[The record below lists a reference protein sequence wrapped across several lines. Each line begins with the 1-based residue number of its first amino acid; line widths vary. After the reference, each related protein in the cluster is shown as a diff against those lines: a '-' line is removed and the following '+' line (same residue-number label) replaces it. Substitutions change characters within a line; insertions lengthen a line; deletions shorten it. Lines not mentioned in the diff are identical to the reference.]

1 MGYQNGNQ
9 GHAEWG
15 YFWKRNKWDVGI
27 APIFEDEET
36 DWHWTLSLTPR
47 SMSGAKFPVT
57 VHASN
62 ETLGTTESYGQSIAY
77 LWPAEK
83 EKNVLTFA
91 VMKLRIF

>member
-1 MGYQNGNQ
+1 
-9 GHAEWG
+9 
-15 YFWKRNKWDVGI
+15 
-27 APIFEDEET
+27 
-36 DWHWTLSLTPR
+36 
-47 SMSGAKFPVT
+47 MSGAKFPVT

-91 VMKLRIF
+91 VMKCTITHFLREQNKPSFSSQWNVMCFSAEKDNKF